1 MKYIDVC
8 RALYDYEAGSED
20 ELSFKEDD
28 ILYILERDDDD
39 WYKAQLKLQQP
50 DEIGPVGLIP
60 ANYVSEAE
68 ALGAVSAIYDYEAQQ
83 EEEVTFAEG
92 DTMVLYDKD
101 DPDWYL
107 VKLENGEIGLAPS
120 NYLEEAANEQVT
132 HSHDHAAT
140 GEAEIQPPV
149 SVFSALSNA
158 TDKPKPKLI
167 NDEAKSWPVHEYD
180 VDKKKK
186 KKSKGNLLVGNG
198 MLCYGSETDKASPVR
213 QYPAKDIVDY
223 SQDSKIVHIEITGT
237 KSATLDFQASSKSEA
252 KAIIAKIRSSKQ
264 ASTAFES
271 ATAAAAKPLPTS
283 LPQQA
288 PAQKEAY
295 EDAYE
300 QQPQEEEPQYE
311 EQPEEPPC
319 EPRWAIVLYSFE
331 AQGEDEISVNEEDQV
346 LITDYVTSDEWWK
359 IEYEDGR
366 AGVIPASYVQFQ
378 EDYEAA
384 LQAEEEQQQREEEE
398 WARQQAEEE
407 ATRAAEE
414 ERKRKEEEEAWQRQ
428 QMEEEEKERRRREQ
442 EESRRREAERRRQ
455 QQEEAR
461 QRELEEKKKAAR
473 AAAPPPPPPP
483 SAPASQ
489 PPRRNQIPAP
499 PPPPVRPPANRSL
512 PSDQAVNSISV
523 PSSRSLPDRP
533 KQAQNP
539 GKPDP
544 VKTRTWTDRTGSF
557 KVEAQ
562 FLAVHD
568 GKIRLHK
575 INGVKIDVPIEKM
588 CIEDIRYIEEVSGG
602 GVAEDTSDNM
612 PLAQLAKDNNA
623 QRQKS
628 QAGSSTQSWDWFDYF
643 MKANIPMQA
652 SLRYSSAFQAEN
664 LGESDLQNL
673 THRRMKTLG
682 LSETHVQ
689 RLQRFIETEDPEPP
703 SDDEA
708 AAAKK
713 AKGKRNVSFG
723 ETSVIGE
730 DTSDFRQKQIE
741 EDERLAREL
750 QEQEDNTKSPS
761 IFKKKDNNTS
771 PSLQRRGTSRPTPAN
786 SAPKG
791 INSDVFELMKDQL
804 STEPLKPA
812 KAAPSTSSPSKA
824 SATVST
830 NESNKSQSSGGFE
843 DDAWAPRQASP
854 MVPKK
859 SEPAPSPSPQVKQP
873 NFPSAWP
880 TQQQQQQPIGPSPVV
895 QSASNMQP
903 PNHVQAPPPPP
914 PPPVMPSV
922 QQQQQQQP
930 VITSPARQRPIPKQS
945 QDSKVN
951 SQVFSQWNPSTNQSV
966 NQQSTGINV
975 NQNRP
980 PVAMQQSTPT
990 GNFQPTPVQMQ
1001 PNNTF
1006 VNNQQPINNN
1016 MQQPQMQQPQ
1026 MNNPQRPFIAPQSTG
1041 FIPQQQQQQQFMSPS
1056 QPQMT
1061 GMQRPPSM
1069 MVNNMNTGQGLQP
1082 AIIPANTGMSNMMS
1096 PPQNMQQFQPLQP
1109 QQTAFGTFNNN
1120 NVGRSNSAGNL
1131 PNMGI
1136 NPQPTGQRS
1145 WANATPDNPFGASP
1159 QMPGQ
1164 QGQQMNIQP
1173 QATGFMPQQQTG
1185 FGNGMMGANGQP
1197 GFGNTG
1203 DRYSIFK
1210 SVDPHSPSVFNGG
1223 QQQQN
1228 MMGQFVQPQQTG
1240 FQQFAQQPG
1249 NFQNNPNTGFNQQN
1263 QQPYRGW

>member
-28 ILYILERDDDD
+28 ILYILERDDED

-68 ALGAVSAIYDYEAQQ
+68 ALGAVSALYDYEAQQ
-83 EEEVTFAEG
+83 EEEVTFGEG

-107 VKLENGEIGLAPS
+107 AAT
-120 NYLEEAANEQVT
+120 EEVT
-132 HSHDHAAT
+132 HNNDQAVV
-140 GEAEIQPPV
+140 GEDETQPSV

-158 TDKPKPKLI
+158 TGKPKPKLI
-167 NDEAKSWPVHEYD
+167 NDEAQSWPVHEYD
-180 VDKKKK
+180 VEKKKK

-213 QYPAKDIVDY
+213 QFPAKDIVNY
-223 SQDSKIVHIEITGT
+223 SQDSKIVHIEIAGA

-252 KAIIAKIRSSKQ
+252 KAILAKIRSSKQ

-283 LPQQA
+283 LPQHA
-288 PAQKEAY
+288 PQEEQVY

-300 QQPQEEEPQYE
+300 EQPQEEEPQYA

-319 EPRWAIVLYSFE
+319 EPRWAIVLYSFD

-359 IEYEDGR
+359 VEYEDGR

-384 LQAEEEQQQREEEE
+384 LQAEEEQQQREQEE

-407 ATRAAEE
+407 AARAAEE

-461 QRELEEKKKAAR
+461 QKELDEKKRAAR
-473 AAAPPPPPPP
+473 AAVPPPPPP
-483 SAPASQ
+483 SAPAAQ
-489 PPRRNQIPAP
+489 PPRRNQIPAPP

-544 VKTRTWTDRTGSF
+544 AKTRTWTDRTGSF

-575 INGVKIDVPIEKM
+575 INGVKIDVPIGKM
-588 CIEDIRYIEEVSGG
+588 CVEDIRYIEEVSGG
-602 GVAEDTSDNM
+602 GTTEDTSDNM
-612 PLAQLAKDNNA
+612 PLAQLAKDNSA
-623 QRQKS
+623 QRQKA
-628 QAGSSTQSWDWFDYF
+628 QAGSSNQSWDWFDYF
-643 MKANIPMQA
+643 MKANIPMQE

-664 LGESDLQNL
+664 LGENDLQNL
-673 THRRMKTLG
+673 THRRMKSLG
-682 LSETHVQ
+682 LSEKHVQ
-689 RLQRFIETEDPEPP
+689 RLQRFIENGSPEPP
-703 SDDEA
+703 SDDEV

-730 DTSDFRQKQIE
+730 DGGDTRQKQIE

-750 QEQEDNTKSPS
+750 QEQEDSTKSPS

-791 INSDVFELMKDQL
+791 INSDVFELMKGQL
-804 STEPLKPA
+804 STEPLQPA
-812 KAAPSTSSPSKA
+812 KAAPATASPSKET
-824 SATVST
+824 ATAST
-830 NESNKSQSSGGFE
+830 NGSHKSQASGGFE

-854 MVPKK
+854 VVAKK
-859 SEPAPSPSPQVKQP
+859 SEPAPAPSPAVAPSPQVNQP

-880 TQQQQQQPIGPSPVV
+880 SQQQHQQPTGLSPAV
-895 QSASNMQP
+895 QPASSFQP
-903 PNHVQAPPPPP
+903 PNNVQAPPPPP

-922 QQQQQQQP
+922 QQQQP
-930 VITSPARQRPIPKQS
+930 VMNSPARQRPIPKQS

-951 SQVFSQWNPSTNQSV
+951 SQVFSQWNSPGNQTI
-966 NQQSTGINV
+966 NQQPTGMNM

-980 PVAMQQSTPT
+980 PVPMQQNTPT
-990 GNFQPTPVQMQ
+990 GNFQPAPMQMQ

-1006 VNNQQPINNN
+1006 VNNQQPINTN
-1016 MQQPQMQQPQ
+1016 MQQPQMQQQQMQQPQ
-1026 MNNPQRPFIAPQSTG
+1026 MANQQRPFIAPQNTG
-1041 FIPQQQQQQQFMSPS
+1041 FVPQQQQQQFMSPN

-1082 AIIPANTGMSNMMS
+1082 AIIPANTGVSNMMS
-1096 PPQNMQQFQPLQP
+1096 PPQNMQQFQPLRP

-1120 NVGRSNSAGNL
+1120 VGRPNPAGNM

-1136 NPQPTGQRS
+1136 QPQPTGQRS

-1164 QGQQMNIQP
+1164 SLNQTPGMQPGQQMNIQP
-1173 QATGFMPQQQTG
+1173 QATGFMQPQQTG
-1185 FGNGMMGANGQP
+1185 FGNGMMGANGP
-1197 GFGNTG
+1197 PGGFGNTG
-1203 DRYSIFK
+1203 DKYSIFK
-1210 SVDPHSPSVFNGG
+1210 AVDPQSPSVFNGA
-1223 QQQQN
+1223 QPQQN

-1240 FQQFAQQPG
+1240 FQQFAQQQPG
-1249 NFQNNPNTGFNQQN
+1249 NFQNNANTGFNQQN
-1263 QQPYRGW
+1263 QQSYRG